1 MSKKNSD
8 ENDSK
13 ARPDSNSKKTT
24 SSSGYSSLEAERTV
38 PLYKR
43 LGAELIGT
51 FGLVFAAV
59 GSDISN
65 TIGNNELGKF
75 AVAAAPG
82 LIIMAMIYGL
92 DKISGAYFN
101 PAISTGFTISKH
113 LKLRDLPLYIL
124 VQIFGSI
131 IASLAV
137 LLVIGQSGNS
147 GLTLPHEDVTWYRA
161 FILEIV
167 LTFVLM
173 LVSIS
178 MKEEKYSGYKNFGGI
193 AIGATIIV
201 ADIVGMQ
208 ISGASM
214 NPARSFG
221 PALILGNLT
230 YNWIYWIAPIIGA
243 IIATYFFKVIKS
255 DPFYKH
261 SREILDG
268 K

>member
-1 MSKKNSD
+1 MD
-8 ENDSK
+8 WT
-13 ARPDSNSKKTT
+13 RFP
-24 SSSGYSSLEAERTV
+24 GH
-38 PLYKR
+38 
-43 LGAELIGT
+43 
-51 FGLVFAAV
+51 
-59 GSDISN
+59 IS
-65 TIGNNELGKF
+65 ILQ
-75 AVAAAPG
+75 
-82 LIIMAMIYGL
+82 Y
-92 DKISGAYFN
+92 Y
-101 PAISTGFTISKH
+101 GFTNSKH

-131 IASLAV
+131 IAGLVV
-137 LLVIGQSGNS
+137 LLRHRQSGNS

-178 MKEEKYSGYKNFGGI
+178 MKEAKVQRLQKFWRNSDRGNDYSSRYRRNANFRGF
-193 AIGATIIV
+193 
-201 ADIVGMQ
+201 DD
-208 ISGASM
+208 
-214 NPARSFG
+214 PARSFG

>member
-1 MSKKNSD
+1 MQNSSMTIFAPLFFDYSPKKN
-8 ENDSK
+8 
-13 ARPDSNSKKTT
+13 T
-24 SSSGYSSLEAERTV
+24 SSSGYSSLEAERVV

-75 AVAAAPG
+75 AVTAAPG

-101 PAISTGFTISKH
+101 PAGFTISKH
-113 LKLRDLPLYIL
+113 LKLRDLPLYVL

-131 IASLAV
+131 IASLTV

-147 GLTLPHEDVTWYRA
+147 GWTLPHEGVTWYRA
-161 FILEIV
+161 FILEII
-167 LTFVLM
+167 LTFVLT

-178 MKEEKYSGYKNFGGI
+178 MKEGKYSGYKNFGGI
-193 AIGATIIV
+193 AIGVTIIV

-214 NPARSFG
+214 NPARFFG
-221 PALILGNLT
+221 PALVLGNLT
-230 YNWIYWIAPIIGA
+230 YDWIYWVAPIIGA

-261 SREILDG
+261 SREILDA

>member
-1 MSKKNSD
+1 MRMILK
-8 ENDSK
+8 
-13 ARPDSNSKKTT
+13 
-24 SSSGYSSLEAERTV
+24 SGLISIPKRILLVLAITSLEAERIV

-75 AVAAAPG
+75 AVAVAPG

-131 IASLAV
+131 IASV
-137 LLVIGQSGNS
+137 NS
-147 GLTLPHEDVTWYRA
+147 
-161 FILEIV
+161 
-167 LTFVLM
+167 
-173 LVSIS
+173 
-178 MKEEKYSGYKNFGGI
+178 
-193 AIGATIIV
+193 
-201 ADIVGMQ
+201 
-208 ISGASM
+208 
-214 NPARSFG
+214 PARHR
-221 PALILGNLT
+221 T
-230 YNWIYWIAPIIGA
+230 VW
-243 IIATYFFKVIKS
+243 
-255 DPFYKH
+255 
-261 SREILDG
+261 
-268 K
+268 